1 MKKLKQWL
9 IPFSL
14 MLIIPVL
21 NIFYVILNN
30 PTREVNNLVT
40 FIDQNTPLI
49 KIFVIPY
56 LIWYP
61 FIIITMLYLC
71 IKDRSVYFKTL
82 LSYVIGLIVCYMTYL
97 VFQTTVPRPN
107 LLGDDLF
114 TKLLGMVYNADQPF
128 NAFPSIHVL
137 SSFLMMKAISMS
149 IIKNRI
155 NQFIIH
161 SNSII
166 IILSTLFVKQH
177 VILDV
182 ISGILV
188 AEVIYRLVD
197 SYYETDRVLLWQKHS
212 NSFLPFKR
220 QVRSNKYYMK

>member
-1 MKKLKQWL
+1 MSKLKQNL

-21 NIFYVILNN
+21 NVFYVILNT
-30 PTREVNNLVT
+30 PSREVNYLVT
-40 FIDQNTPLI
+40 YIDLSTPLI
-49 KIFVIPY
+49 KIFVVPY

-61 FIIITMLYLC
+61 FIIATMLYLC

-82 LSYVIGLIVCYMTYL
+82 LAYVLGLIVCYMTYL
-97 VFQTTVPRPN
+97 VFQTYVPRPN
-107 LLGDDLF
+107 LIGEDLF
-114 TKLLGMVYNADQPF
+114 TKLLAMIYNADQPF

-137 SSFLMMKAISMS
+137 SSFLMIKAISMS
-149 IIKNRI
+149 RVKNRL
-155 NQFIIH
+155 NTTIIYT
-161 SNSII
+161 NSII

-197 SYYETDRVLLWQKHS
+197 SYYETDRVLLWNKRA
-212 NSFLPFKR
+212 NSLMPFKR
-220 QVRSNKYYMK
+220 QFEISKFFIK